1 LRDGGGLGLL
11 ATNTIAQGDTREVGL
26 DQLVSAG
33 FAITRAVPS
42 RPWPG
47 TANLEV
53 AHVWLRKGEWKSEH
67 VLDEKPAAGITS
79 YLARPGTVSGKPY
92 RLAANEGKSF
102 QGSIVLGMGFVLTPE
117 EAQSLIDKNPKNREV
132 LFPYL
137 NGQDLNSRP
146 DQSPSRWV
154 INFRDWPLDRPTAPK
169 EYTGP
174 VAADYPDCLVI
185 VEAKVKPERE
195 KSKRKVRRERWWQ
208 FAERAPALY
217 AAIEGM
223 ERVLVRARIA
233 NVHSICWV
241 PDGWVYN
248 EKTVVFA
255 GVSFA
260 LLQSCLHEC
269 WARAYSSTLRK
280 DMQYT
285 PSDCF
290 ETFPLVDL
298 SPSAIN
304 EGERYEQLRATVML
318 QTNLGLTA
326 TYNRVNDP
334 SATRGHGQLRQAH
347 ARLDR
352 AVLEAYG
359 WGDISLEHGFQN
371 TPQGTRFTISDRARR
386 DVLDRLLALNHE
398 RHAEEVRQGLHQAES
413 ARKASSKSRK
423 KGRASDDSPVPPR
436 VAQTGFGFA
445 DDSPPDLGARR
456 SVRRRA

>member
-1 LRDGGGLGLL
+1 MLDEGRGAEHPERTPFHWVLEFPEVFGRNDAPGFDAFVGNPPFRGGKLISGMLGTDYREHLVRDLADGVKGNADLCAYFFLRAGALLRDGGGLGLL

-304 EGERYEQLRATVML
+304 EGERYEQLRATVM
-318 QTNLGLTA
+318 
-326 TYNRVNDP
+326 RKP
-334 SATRGHGQLRQAH
+334 I
-347 ARLDR
+347 LD
-352 AVLEAYG
+352 
-359 WGDISLEHGFQN
+359 
-371 TPQGTRFTISDRARR
+371 
-386 DVLDRLLALNHE
+386 
-398 RHAEEVRQGLHQAES
+398 
-413 ARKASSKSRK
+413 
-423 KGRASDDSPVPPR
+423 
-436 VAQTGFGFA
+436 
-445 DDSPPDLGARR
+445 
-456 SVRRRA
+456 